1 MTYASRL
8 AALVA
13 AAGHKT
19 AVLPGAEQWDPTSLG
34 TNLALSNGGKTVTKT
49 ATVSSFSSVRSVTP
63 FPAGQDRYFAAA
75 VVDPSAQPY
84 QQTGIATTAMPTT
97 GATAWPGSSANAG
110 YSYDEEKGD
119 LLRSGSPIVTAFGS
133 TWRTSANILIAYKG
147 STNQLFVRLNGVWQH
162 SGDPSTGANGITTV
176 AGTYYAAFAMYGR
189 NTACT
194 LDATTVDSDPLLSGF
209 IPLAV

>member
-13 AAGHKT
+13 ASGHKT
-19 AVLPGAEQWDPTSLG
+19 VVPPGPEQWNPTSLG
-34 TNLALSNGGKTVTKT
+34 TNLALSNGGKTVTKI
-49 ATVSSFSSVRSVTP
+49 ATVASFSSVRSVTA
-63 FPAGQDRYFAAA
+63 FPAGQDRYFSAA
-75 VVDPSAQPY
+75 VVDPDASPY
-84 QQTGIATTAMPTT
+84 QQLGIATTAMPTT
-97 GATAWPGSSANAG
+97 GATAWPGSSVNAG

-133 TWRTSANILIAYKG
+133 SWRTSANIVIAYKG

-162 SGDPSTGANGITTV
+162 SGNPSTGANGITVV

-194 LDATTVDSDPLLSGF
+194 LDATTVDTDPLLAAF
-209 IPLAV
+209 TPLAL